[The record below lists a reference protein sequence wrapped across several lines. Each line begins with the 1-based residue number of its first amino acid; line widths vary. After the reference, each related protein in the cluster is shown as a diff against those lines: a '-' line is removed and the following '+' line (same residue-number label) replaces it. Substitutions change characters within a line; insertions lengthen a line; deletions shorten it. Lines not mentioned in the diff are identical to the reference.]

1 MFFSGSSSYIP
12 STLVP
17 FKITSDSISIA
28 LSTAAES
35 VVKYGFPVP
44 PPKITTLPF
53 SKCLIAFLLIK
64 GSATS
69 LISIAVWSL
78 VGAPEFFK
86 HFVKQG
92 HLSQL
97 LAYPYDLLGLYRF
110 YGHHC

>member
-1 MFFSGSSSYIP
+1 VSITFNPLLKTSSNEILSNFIALMFFSGSSSYIP

-64 GSATS
+64 G
-69 LISIAVWSL
+69 
-78 VGAPEFFK
+78 
-86 HFVKQG
+86 
-92 HLSQL
+92 
-97 LAYPYDLLGLYRF
+97 
-110 YGHHC
+110 